1 MKKFILGNAL
11 LLAIVLLCSCQKDI
25 DQFVPEPNQPV
36 GPDSTW
42 YATLNLGLPVMQL
55 KQSLVLPFLQDSFVL
70 NPGTVGA
77 ANLSSSLVCTIPFGT
92 LVTATGNIANG
103 VVQVASRLVKKK
115 GDFIRMDLPGTSNN
129 GLVLESGGSCF
140 IQFRWNDSLLQVAS
154 GRNYQIKYPV
164 SYHLANPQLYGL
176 SGQLNNNN
184 WTGISDSSLNTV
196 DYLGQSATQQY
207 QLFTNQQQWIGVYDT
222 IQTGNSS
229 QRIQA
234 ILPSNY
240 TNGNTVAYLLIDQLN
255 AVIPMI
261 ADYDVKQFYS
271 PVINPGQ
278 TGKLVVI
285 SKQGNDYFL
294 GYQTFTGNNNGTQ
307 GVTVTP
313 TLSSLAEI
321 LAYLDTL

>member
-11 LLAIVLLCSCQKDI
+11 LVAIVVLCSCQKDI
-25 DQFVPEPNQPV
+25 DQFVPEPNQPN
-36 GPDSTW
+36 GPDSIW
-42 YATLNLGLPVMQL
+42 YATLNQGLPVMQL
-55 KQSLVLPFLQDSFVL
+55 KQSLVLPFVQDSFVL
-70 NPGTVGA
+70 NAGAVGA
-77 ANLSSSLVCTIPFGT
+77 VSLSSSLVCTIPFGT
-92 LVTATGNIANG
+92 LVTSTGNTANG

-115 GDFIRMDLPGTSNN
+115 GDYIRMDLPGTSNN
-129 GLVLESGGSCF
+129 GLVLESGASSF
-140 IQFRWNDSLLQVAS
+140 IQFSWKDSLLQVAS

-164 SYHLANPQLYGL
+164 SYHLANPQLYVI
-176 SGQLNNNN
+176 SGQLNNS
-184 WTGISDSSLNTV
+184 WSGISDSSLNNV
-196 DYLGQSATQQY
+196 GYLGQSATQQY

-261 ADYDVKQFYS
+261 ADYDLKQFYS

-294 GYQTFTGNNNGTQ
+294 GHRTFTGNSNGTL

-313 TLSSLAEI
+313 TLSSIAEI